1 MKVLIIGP
9 SITRTKG
16 GMATVINDMLGS
28 SNDKVQFKHLV
39 SHVEGSSFEKI
50 GRNLKAVASFLK
62 EKDVQVVHIHVAS
75 GASFYR
81 KSIFVQLS
89 RWRGLPVILHVH
101 GADFDSFYNNS
112 STTAKK
118 YIRNIFS
125 SCSLV
130 LVLSN
135 IWKEFFVKNITDKNV
150 AVLHN
155 GVYTQVFS
163 SCVTIP
169 DNLNHFLFLG
179 RLGQRKGIYDL
190 LQAIDDLVNKEK
202 YNNLLFLLAGDGEI
216 EQVKTIVANKGLQ
229 ENVQL
234 LGWVGEKEKLQYLK
248 QTDTMILPSYNEG
261 LPMSIL
267 EAMAAGKII
276 ISGRVGGIPDLVTE
290 GENGFLITPGDVE
303 SLKQHIRYVISH
315 PHEMVQ
321 MAQNNK
327 AKIAADYNLEKLNSW
342 LFKIYE
348 QLAAT
353 SAKNN

>member
-28 SNDKVQFKHLV
+28 SNADIRFKHLV
-39 SHVEGSSFEKI
+39 SHVEGNAFDKI
-50 GRNLKAVASFLK
+50 GRNLKAIASFLK
-62 EKDVQVVHIHVAS
+62 EKNVGVVHIHVSS

-81 KSIFVQLS
+81 KSIFVLLS
-89 RWRGLPVILHVH
+89 QIRKIPVVLHVH
-101 GADFDSFYNNS
+101 AGDFDSFYNNS
-112 STTAKK
+112 SATVKK
-118 YIRNIFS
+118 YIRKIFS
-125 SCSLV
+125 SCDLV
-130 LVLSN
+130 LVLSDF
-135 IWKEFFVKNITDKNV
+135 WKVFFVKNITDKNV

-155 GVYTQVFS
+155 GVHTQVFGA
-163 SCVTIP
+163 CETIP
-169 DNLNHFLFLG
+169 KNLHSFLFLG
-179 RLGQRKGIYDL
+179 RLGQNKGIYDL
-190 LQAIDDLVNKEK
+190 LEVIDDLIKKEG
-202 YNNLLFLLAGDGEI
+202 LVDLHFLVAGDGEV
-216 EQVKTIVANKGLQ
+216 EKVKNIVAEKGLQ
-229 ENVQL
+229 NNVKV

-248 QTDTMILPSYNEG
+248 QTDTMILPSYSEG

-267 EAMAAGKII
+267 ESMAAGKII
-276 ISGRVGGIPDLVTE
+276 ISSRVGGIPDVVTE
-290 GENGFLITPGDVE
+290 GVNGFLITPGDTE

-315 PHEMVQ
+315 PHEMVE

-348 QLAAT
+348 RLAAA